1 MIRTAATRHQVTVQ
15 KQQTFRVVAGRFPAA
30 PPFPPPPLQKRL
42 QGPPAKSTFL
52 AVRGA
57 WSDGLAGLY
66 RRLNQSTTHKV
77 DIEQIQK
84 LRPQL
89 AKLLREHAAKQKR

>member
-1 MIRTAATRHQVTVQ
+1 MGRTEIVQLLLAKGASVTQ
-15 KQQTFRVVAGRFPAA
+15 RNGRRETAIDTV
-30 PPFPPPPLQKRL
+30 
-42 QGPPAKSTFL
+42 S
-52 AVRGA
+52 GA
-57 WSDGLAGLY
+57 WSDGLVGLY

-89 AKLLREHAAKQKR
+89 AKLLREHAAKRR

>member
-1 MIRTAATRHQVTVQ
+1 M
-15 KQQTFRVVAGRFPAA
+15 AGRFPAA
-30 PPFPPPPLQKRL
+30 PPFLPPPLQKRL